1 MNDAAIFAL
10 FVSHNPM
17 FIMKIKQFLIVSF
30 IITLYSCGG
39 NQEAKTNDNSLSKE
53 VDAYLES
60 YNKTYQQLYAASSEA
75 QWKSNTRI
83 VEGDSTNAK
92 ATQLTEEAIAKFTGS
107 VENIEK
113 AKKYLHDE
121 LHKIDSG
128 NAEFLTLE
136 EFEIETKK
144 AIS

>member
-1 MNDAAIFAL
+1 METVTLNIDSKVYENFL
-10 FVSHNPM
+10 
-17 FIMKIKQFLIVSF
+17 KILKQFKPEEIQIVSK
-30 IITLYSCGG
+30 
-39 NQEAKTNDNSLSKE
+39 NNS
-53 VDAYLES
+53 
-60 YNKTYQQLYAASSEA
+60 
-75 QWKSNTRI
+75 
-83 VEGDSTNAK
+83 
-92 ATQLTEEAIAKFTGS
+92 F
-107 VENIEK
+107 EK